1 MQSSWGKIG
10 AQRSSTTLPK
20 SHSKSRAKPDSP
32 TSLSDS
38 VPHYSMAR
46 IRTTFPRTQSQPQA
60 HLQSGMNSHV
70 KALNFISL
78 IPKDTCTKKQI
89 LPSKCIFSFCE
100 LHGWRFLIKCCSS
113 RSDGEDEGCWLLVAG
128 QACCWLWLWTV
139 LGGYRPSLPTELAA
153 VRWGHLESVTQGSVG
168 TDSV

>member
-78 IPKDTCTKKQI
+78 IPKDTCTKMQI
-89 LPSKCIFSFCE
+89 LPFKCIFSFCE
-100 LHGWRFLIKCCSS
+100 LHGWQFLIKCCSS
-113 RSDGEDEGCWLLVAG
+113 RSDEEDEGHWLLVAG
-128 QACCWLWLWTV
+128 RACCWLWLWTV
-139 LGGYRPSLPTELAA
+139 LGRCRPSLPTELAA